1 MNTINKIQE
10 PMTSRSLNMVGSSLW
25 SLFLAVILISV
36 SSQNLSAQDCSQRAV
51 ACNNRL
57 NIPLNEN
64 CEAII
69 TIDLILEDQVGDDSD
84 YELRIFDPQGNLLE
98 SDTLTEDFDCL
109 PLNVEVECLSLI
121 HI

>member
-10 PMTSRSLNMVGSSLW
+10 SMTSRSLNMAGSSLW
-25 SLFLAVILISV
+25 SLFIAMILISV
-36 SSQNLSAQDCSQRAV
+36 GSQTLSAQDCSQRAV

-64 CEAII
+64 CEAVI

-84 YELRIFDPQGNLLE
+84 YELRIFDPEGMLLE
-98 SDTLTEDFDCL
+98 SCL
-109 PLNVEVECLSLI
+109 LYTSDAADE
-121 HI
+121 